1 MEPEETISENA
12 QLMIA
17 RGTLAHHVRP
27 GVSFV
32 ETGTRHGDTVTMALE
47 LGAVRAFT
55 VENQEPLFR
64 AAQARFQKDP
74 RVRLFLGDSP
84 GILAGDILAKIDG
97 PSVFW
102 LDAHTT
108 GKRSPILEELA
119 AIAARPARDRTI
131 LIDDVRCYRRRE
143 WGVSLG
149 EVVEAVLRTG
159 DDLSIETTD
168 GHAPND
174 ILVVRPIP

>member
-1 MEPEETISENA
+1 
-12 QLMIA
+12 MIG
-17 RGTLAHHVRP
+17 RGTLARHVRP
-27 GVSFV
+27 GITFV
-32 ETGTRHGDTVTMALE
+32 ETGTRHGDTVALALE

-55 VENQEPLFR
+55 VENQEPLFN
-64 AAQARFQKDP
+64 AARARFQKDP
-74 RVRLFLGDSP
+74 RVRVFPGDSAKALMNDILP
-84 GILAGDILAKIDG
+84 GIEG
-97 PSVFW
+97 PCVFW

-108 GKRSPILEELA
+108 GKRSPILEEIG
-119 AIAARPARDRTI
+119 AIAMRPARDRVI

-159 DDLSIETTD
+159 EDLSIEIAD